1 MLGQYY
7 YHEIIR
13 KTIIA
18 FGTLFNTIDIRHTK
32 QDGSAYSTMRVPI
45 AYGPV
50 EKFLARLEQKP
61 DLRQRVAITLPR
73 LSFEMGSIT
82 YDPQRKVSTMQTFK
96 AQSTVGN
103 KIAKKLFMP
112 VPYNIGFNLGIMT
125 QYNEDALQIIEQ
137 ILPFFQPSFNLTVD
151 LVSSIGEKR
160 DIPMILDNLTFDD
173 NYASG
178 YEEKRVITHTL
189 NFTAKTFLFGPVPT
203 SSEGLIKKVQV
214 DYAAR
219 TTDRKNIS
227 RDLRYTVTPTATKD
241 YTGDTVT
248 NLSQNLDVE
257 RTQFTV
263 VDAASLVEKTYIEV
277 DNEVMY
283 IRKITGNTLLV
294 DRGEYSS
301 TIDSHNSGAVVSAIN
316 AADDALV
323 EENLGDDFGFSEN
336 RFSFNDGKTFS
347 PTKGVDV

>member
-1 MLGQYY
+1 
-7 YHEIIR
+7 
-13 KTIIA
+13 
-18 FGTLFNTIDIRHTK
+18 
-32 QDGSAYSTMRVPI
+32 
-45 AYGPV
+45 
-50 EKFLARLEQKP
+50 
-61 DLRQRVAITLPR
+61 
-73 LSFEMGSIT
+73 
-82 YDPQRKVSTMQTFK
+82 
-96 AQSTVGN
+96 
-103 KIAKKLFMP
+103 MP

-316 AADDALV
+316 AADDELV